1 MLKILDDNDLFLNPD
16 KCHFEQDHANFLGVR
31 VSHRKVEMEEGK
43 VDKVHYWKPPRNVT
57 EVRRFL
63 GFTGYYRY
71 FIKGY
76 LQIARPL
83 LDLTKQAISWH

>member
-1 MLKILDDNDLFLNPD
+1 MLKILDDNDLFLNLD
-16 KCHFEQDHANFLGVR
+16 KCHFEQYHANFLGVR
-31 VSHRKVEMEEGK
+31 VSHGKVEMEEGK
-43 VDKVHYWKPPRNVT
+43 VDKVCDGKPPRNVT

-76 LQIARPL
+76 SQIARPL
-83 LDLTKQAISWH
+83 LDLTKQATSWH